1 MNRVY
6 MQSVQ
11 ALYFIWENQF
21 KNKTHRFQCF
31 SADDVSIKRVYVDNR
46 YRQTGPVH
54 VHVDRSLNPP
64 CVFQVEARDK
74 EIGRLTKQ
82 LEGGR
87 PVDAVLR
94 DSKRDSGDRVL
105 AHLNVQ
111 VLYCIGNCSSQ
122 CSRGCTVQ
130 TSVVCVCS
138 VKFCT
143 YV

>member
-1 MNRVY
+1 MY
-6 MQSVQ
+6 
-11 ALYFIWENQF
+11 I
-21 KNKTHRFQCF
+21 H
-31 SADDVSIKRVYVDNR
+31 VDNR

-111 VLYCIGNCSSQ
+111 VLHWKLFL
-122 CSRGCTVQ
+122 TM
-130 TSVVCVCS
+130 
-138 VKFCT
+138 F
-143 YV
+143 